1 MQSVCVATTVRV
13 GNHLLTAEE
22 TAAGVAPRKPFVD
35 GAGAPVDPDHVAL
48 SLTAAGGATRT
59 FGYPAAGPTD
69 AGVLTREATG
79 RFYVDWAPGLPA
91 DAGAE
96 DGLWR
101 WFLVGAMTLGSAQ
114 SDQDVFYVRREIAPG
129 AAGG

>member
-22 TAAGVAPRKPFVD
+22 AAAGQPQRLPFVD
-35 GAGAPVDPDHVAL
+35 GDGAPVDPDQVAL
-48 SLTAAGGATRT
+48 SLTAATGVTHT
-59 FGYPAAGPTD
+59 FGYPDAGPTD
-69 AGVLTREATG
+69 AGVLTKQETG
-79 RFYVDWAPGLPA
+79 RFYADWTPGLPA
-91 DAGAE
+91 GAAAE

-101 WFLVGAMTLGSAQ
+101 WRLVGAMTLGSAQ

-129 AAGG
+129 G